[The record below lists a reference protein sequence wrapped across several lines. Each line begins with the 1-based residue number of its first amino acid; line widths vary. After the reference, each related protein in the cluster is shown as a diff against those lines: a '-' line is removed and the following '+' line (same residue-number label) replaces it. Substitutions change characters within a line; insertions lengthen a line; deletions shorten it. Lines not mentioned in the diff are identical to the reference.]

1 MLQDHLR
8 TWAGSAFRHLPR
20 DASFDV
26 LDFRWAGR
34 AATNRWNERG
44 EPTLYLA
51 GDVGVVVAEFARHM
65 TGDRPPALT
74 PDTIERTVYRLELAL
89 EAVID
94 LRIPAVWSTLSLD
107 TAPHCF
113 LDIQTAR
120 ATARFLR
127 ATTSAQGILV
137 PSVAFLDNLDRWCL
151 VLFLEKLS
159 HDPSTFISSVAI
171 EGPLRWR

>member
-1 MLQDHLR
+1 MLQDHLQP
-8 TWAGSAFRHLPR
+8 WAGSAFRHLPR

-44 EPTLYLA
+44 ELTLYLA
-51 GDVGVVVAEFARHM
+51 GDVGVVIAEFARHM
-65 TGDRPPALT
+65 TGDRPPALS
-74 PDTIERTVYRLELAL
+74 PDTIERIVYRLDLTL
-89 EAVID
+89 ESVID
-94 LRIPAVWSTLSLD
+94 LRVPAVWSALSLD
-107 TAPHCF
+107 TAPRYF

-120 ATARFLR
+120 ATAHFLR
-127 ATTSAQGILV
+127 ATTSAQGIVV
-137 PSVAFLDNLDRWCL
+137 PSVAFLDNLERWCL

-159 HDPSTFISSVAI
+159 HDPHTFISSVAV